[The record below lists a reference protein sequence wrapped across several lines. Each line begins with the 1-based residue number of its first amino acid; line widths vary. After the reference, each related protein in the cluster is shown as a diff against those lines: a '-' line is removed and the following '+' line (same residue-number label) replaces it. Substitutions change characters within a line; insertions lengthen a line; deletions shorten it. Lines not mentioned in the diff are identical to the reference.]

1 MIDVVQLVRDERACA
16 VALRL
21 LRTEPIVSGIGAST
35 QSPLDGMYPAQ
46 GVRVAG
52 DRRIEIAGVDFVDA
66 GFFSVVGIPI
76 LHGRAFTDDEERRGS
91 PVAIVSEAAARAL
104 WPGRDPIGQLLQLS
118 AEPPPDWRR
127 ARVSAARWY

>member
-35 QSPLDGMYPAQ
+35 QCPLDGMYPAP

-66 GFFSVVGIPI
+66 GLFSVVRIPI
-76 LHGRAFTDDEERRGS
+76 LHGPASTDDEDRRAS
-91 PVAIVSEAAARAL
+91 PVALGSGAAARGARPRRAPL
-104 WPGRDPIGQLLQLS
+104 
-118 AEPPPDWRR
+118 PPP
-127 ARVSAARWY
+127 